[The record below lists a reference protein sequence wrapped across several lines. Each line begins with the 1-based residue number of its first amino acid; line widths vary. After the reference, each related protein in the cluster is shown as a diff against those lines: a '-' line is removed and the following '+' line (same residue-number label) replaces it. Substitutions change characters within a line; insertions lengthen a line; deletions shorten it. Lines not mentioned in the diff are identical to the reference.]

1 MASETASSVD
11 EVAVSSPVAG
21 GGGGGG
27 GGADTRGRHRI
38 LAELK
43 RVEQDSRFL
52 EVTFF
57 FFIIYCCCFSL
68 LGLVLN
74 WVSMHFFV

>member
-11 EVAVSSPVAG
+11 EVAVSSPVA
-21 GGGGGG
+21 GGG